1 MSHYKWLTNY
11 LRFWIFFDWTSVINS
26 SCSNSTFSRT
36 IGLLDSSPAQITVLI
51 AAPLFT
57 FWLLTPLAIVI
68 VRLKKDE
75 NEHMDDTRR
84 LSHLYVLFEN
94 WPNLRKLR
102 DVIGNHHILMSKNQN
117 LKNESRN
124 EFWPNDLR
132 VSTVWKGT
140 VVLWVN

>member
-1 MSHYKWLTNY
+1 M
-11 LRFWIFFDWTSVINS
+11 
-26 SCSNSTFSRT
+26 
-36 IGLLDSSPAQITVLI
+36 LI

-57 FWLLTPLAIVI
+57 FWFLTPLAIVI
-68 VRLKKDE
+68 IGLKKDE

-117 LKNESRN
+117 LINESRN
-124 EFWPNDLR
+124 KLRPNDLR
-132 VSTVWKGT
+132 VYTVRKGT